1 MIDYLSQNPPDTIL
15 EERGPGRR
23 LGQGQQHGQP
33 GQLLSRGPV
42 CLNEPARNIV
52 ITNSHFPPKLISS
65 APVKLRVL
73 AGQGD
78 AEHRGDHPGGHLGQL
93 LARDALL
100 HLPGQLEV
108 LEHGG
113 GVEQV
118 VAALPEDERQ
128 LLVVVGH
135 HLGLEGLLGQ
145 RHESVD
151 VLDCLVGLL
160 PELHLDGGVQLDQP
174 RVQVPLLSLGAVEV
188 DRVGR
193 RVLLLDD
200 QIQMI
205 PQFVT
210 ELPELGLALILQT
223 EPEQYKN
230 FKQNTTQMTFI
241 SISPVVKKKMVE

>member
-1 MIDYLSQNPPDTIL
+1 MGAGEGAHG
-15 EERGPGRR
+15 EE
-23 LGQGQQHGQP
+23 
-33 GQLLSRGPV
+33 
-42 CLNEPARNIV
+42 ARESV
-52 ITNSHFPPKLISS
+52 GVEELVVRHPEDLRE
-65 APVKLRVL
+65 LRVV
-73 AGQGD
+73 AR
-78 AEHRGDHPGGHLGQL
+78 HRGG
-93 LARDALL
+93 ARRLL
-100 HLPGQLEV
+100 HLLN
-108 LEHGG
+108 
-113 GVEQV
+113 
-118 VAALPEDERQ
+118 
-128 LLVVVGH
+128 
-135 HLGLEGLLGQ
+135 Q
-145 RHESVD
+145 RVD
-151 VLDCLVGLL
+151 VLDGAVGLL

-174 RVQVPLLSLGAVEV
+174 RVQVPLLGLGAVEV

>member
-1 MIDYLSQNPPDTIL
+1 M
-15 EERGPGRR
+15 
-23 LGQGQQHGQP
+23 
-33 GQLLSRGPV
+33 
-42 CLNEPARNIV
+42 
-52 ITNSHFPPKLISS
+52 
-65 APVKLRVL
+65 L

-78 AEHRGDHPGGHLGQL
+78 AEDGGDDPGGHLGQL
-93 LARDALL
+93 LARDVLL

-128 LLVVVGH
+128 LLVVVCH

-145 RHESVD
+145 RHEAVD
-151 VLDCLVGLL
+151 VLDGLVGLL
-160 PELHLDGGVQLDQP
+160 PELHLDGGVQLHQP
-174 RVQVPLLSLGAVEV
+174 RVQVPLLGLRAVEV

-200 QIQMI
+200 QIQMV
-205 PQFVT
+205 PQLVT

-223 EPEQYKN
+223 EPEQERKYKK
-230 FKQNTTQMTFI
+230 FKQNTAQMTCSSFDEF
-241 SISPVVKKKMVE
+241 KKNMK